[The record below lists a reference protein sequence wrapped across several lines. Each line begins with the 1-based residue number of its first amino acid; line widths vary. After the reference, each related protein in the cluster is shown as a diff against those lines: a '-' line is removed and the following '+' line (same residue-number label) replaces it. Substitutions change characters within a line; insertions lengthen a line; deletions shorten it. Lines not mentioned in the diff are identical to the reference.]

1 MIVSIIIILFLLQS
15 LILLSYKSF
24 NELSLRSLIVPGT
37 DDVEES
43 ARNAKEVNKILSFQR
58 IILVV
63 LIILNTSLLNIAF
76 NNFFEINEFATI
88 VLSSLCAL
96 FYLLVINTFL
106 NLIPNSVLSKLI
118 ILSILLK
125 SIATKVNISNGNSS
139 ISDSGND
146 NSDEL
151 EVFEAAGLSVD
162 NEEMEMIK
170 GILKMDVVKVRE
182 IMKPRVDLVTI
193 EENSD
198 LNSLTEL
205 ISDSG
210 YSKIPVI
217 GESIDDVKG
226 IVYAKDTL
234 KMHLGANKS
243 LSVSEIMRPAIFVPE
258 SQNLEQLLSEFQEK
272 RTRIAIVIDEHGGIS
287 GLVTVTDLIE
297 EIVGELVDE
306 FDEAENS
313 FYRINQNNMIVDAK
327 VSISD
332 LNDEIGSS
340 IELNGYDTIGGLVYK
355 ELGKMPSVGDRVS
368 FEGIEI
374 VVQSTIGRRIGKL
387 RIRTKEKRNVLPF
400 LFY

>member
-1 MIVSIIIILFLLQS
+1 MIISIIVILFLLQS
-15 LILLSYKSF
+15 LILLSYQSF
-24 NELSLRSLIVPGT
+24 NDLSLRSLIVPET

-43 ARNAKEVNKILSFQR
+43 ARNAKEVNKILSIER
-58 IILVV
+58 IILLV

-76 NNFFEINEFATI
+76 NNFLNINQMATI
-88 VLSSLCAL
+88 ILSSFSAF
-96 FYLLVINTFL
+96 FYLLAINTIL
-106 NLIPNSVLSKLI
+106 NLIPNSFLSKFI
-118 ILSILLK
+118 IVSIFLK
-125 SIATKVNISNGNSS
+125 SITAKINLSNGNLS
-139 ISDSGND
+139 ISDPEND

-162 NEEMEMIK
+162 NDEMEMIK

-182 IMKPRVDLVTI
+182 IMKPRVDLVAI
-193 EENSD
+193 EENSN

-205 ISDSG
+205 ISESG

-234 KMHLGANKS
+234 KMHLGVNKS
-243 LSVSEIMRPAIFVPE
+243 LSISEIMRPAIFVPE
-258 SQNLEQLLSEFQEK
+258 SQNLEQLLSEFQDK

-306 FDEAENS
+306 FDEAENV

-387 RIRTKEKRNVLPF
+387 RIRTK
-400 LFY
+400 

>member
-1 MIVSIIIILFLLQS
+1 MIISIIAILFLLQS
-15 LILLSYKSF
+15 LILLSYQSF
-24 NELSLRSLIVPGT
+24 NDLSLRSLIVPET

-43 ARNAKEVNKILSFQR
+43 ARNTKEVNKILSIER
-58 IILVV
+58 IILLV

-76 NNFFEINEFATI
+76 NNFLNINEMATI
-88 VLSSLCAL
+88 ILSSFSAF
-96 FYLLVINTFL
+96 FYLLTINTIL
-106 NLIPNSVLSKLI
+106 NLIPNSFLSKFI
-118 ILSILLK
+118 IVSILLK
-125 SIATKVNISNGNSS
+125 SITAKINLSNGNLS
-139 ISDSGND
+139 ISDSEND

-162 NEEMEMIK
+162 NDEMEMIK

-182 IMKPRVDLVTI
+182 IMKPRVDLVAI
-193 EENSD
+193 EENSN
-198 LNSLTEL
+198 LNSLTQL
-205 ISDSG
+205 ISESG

-234 KMHLGANKS
+234 KMHLGVNKS
-243 LSVSEIMRPAIFVPE
+243 LSISEIMRPAIFVPE
-258 SQNLEQLLSEFQEK
+258 SQNLEQLLSEFQDK

-387 RIRTKEKRNVLPF
+387 RIRTK
-400 LFY
+400 

>member
-24 NELSLRSLIVPGT
+24 NELSLRSLIVPET

-182 IMKPRVDLVTI
+182 IMKPRVDLVAI

-243 LSVSEIMRPAIFVPE
+243 LSISEIMRPAIFVPE

-374 VVQSTIGRRIGKL
+374 VVQSTMGRRIGKL
-387 RIRTKEKRNVLPF
+387 RIRTK
-400 LFY
+400 

>member
-1 MIVSIIIILFLLQS
+1 MILAIILFLILVQF
-15 LILLSYKSF
+15 LIFSSYEF
-24 NELSLRSLIVPGT
+24 LNNLPIRSLLIPET

-43 ARNAKEVNKILSFQR
+43 ARNAKEVNKILSYLRVF
-58 IILVV
+58 ILLLTV
-63 LIILNTSLLNIAF
+63 LTTSLLHLLYSEYISSNQIL
-76 NNFFEINEFATI
+76 IIT
-88 VLSSLCAL
+88 LSSITSILYL
-96 FYLLVINTFL
+96 FLL
-106 NLIPNSVLSKLI
+106 NLFFKLI
-118 ILSILLK
+118 PDIFLEKFIFISKIIKALSSKFVFL
-125 SIATKVNISNGNSS
+125 NGNSNF
-139 ISDSGND
+139 ND
-146 NSDEL
+146 EHKNGSDEI

-182 IMKPRVDLVTI
+182 IMKPRVDLVAI
-193 EENSD
+193 EKNSK
-198 LNSLTEL
+198 LNNLTQL

-234 KMHLGANKS
+234 KMHLNTDKS
-243 LSVSEIMRPAIFVPE
+243 LTISEIMRPAIFVPE
-258 SQNLEQLLSEFQEK
+258 SQNLEQLLSEFQDK

-306 FDEAENS
+306 FDEAENI
-313 FYRINQNNMIVDAK
+313 FYRINPNNLIVDAK

-340 IELNGYDTIGGLVYK
+340 IQINGYDTIGGLVYK
-355 ELGKMPSVGDRVS
+355 ELGKMPVVGDRVS

-387 RIRTKEKRNVLPF
+387 RIRTK
-400 LFY
+400 

>member
-1 MIVSIIIILFLLQS
+1 MILIVILFLFTIQFLLISSYES
-15 LILLSYKSF
+15 LNNLSIRILL
-24 NELSLRSLIVPGT
+24 VPET

-43 ARNAKEVNKILSFQR
+43 AKNTKEVNRILSYLR
-58 IILVV
+58 I
-63 LIILNTSLLNIAF
+63 LIIIAVVFTTSLLHIFYSENISSNQFILIAVSS
-76 NNFFEINEFATI
+76 ITSI
-88 VLSSLCAL
+88 LYLS
-96 FYLLVINTFL
+96 FL
-106 NLIPNSVLSKLI
+106 NLFFKYIPEQFLAKFIFISKLI
-118 ILSILLK
+118 RFLSSKFYL
-125 SIATKVNISNGNSS
+125 NGNSNS
-139 ISDSGND
+139 ND
-146 NSDEL
+146 QENNGSDEL

-182 IMKPRVDLVTI
+182 IMKPRVDLVAI
-193 EENSD
+193 EEDSN
-198 LNSLTEL
+198 LKELTKL

-217 GESIDDVKG
+217 GDSIDEVKG

-234 KMHLGANKS
+234 KMHLNSDKS
-243 LSVSEIMRPAIFVPE
+243 LTISEVMRPAIFVPE
-258 SQNLEQLLSEFQEK
+258 SQNLEQLLSEFQDK

-306 FDEAENS
+306 FDEAENI
-313 FYRINQNNMIVDAK
+313 FYRINPNNLIVDAK

-332 LNDEIGSS
+332 LNNEIGSS
-340 IELNGYDTIGGLVYK
+340 IQINGYDTIGGLVYK

-387 RIRTKEKRNVLPF
+387 RIRTK
-400 LFY
+400 

>member
-24 NELSLRSLIVPGT
+24 NELSLRSLIVPET

-182 IMKPRVDLVTI
+182 IMKPRVDLVAI
-193 EENSD
+193 EENSN

-205 ISDSG
+205 ISESG

-234 KMHLGANKS
+234 KMHLGVNKS
-243 LSVSEIMRPAIFVPE
+243 SISEIMRPAIYVPE
-258 SQNLEQLLSEFQEK
+258 SQNLEQLLSDFQDK

-387 RIRTKEKRNVLPF
+387 RIRTK
-400 LFY
+400 

>member
-1 MIVSIIIILFLLQS
+1 MIISIIAILFLFQS
-15 LILLSYKSF
+15 LILLSYQSF
-24 NELSLRSLIVPGT
+24 NDLSLRSLIVPET

-43 ARNAKEVNKILSFQR
+43 ARNAKEVNKILSIER
-58 IILVV
+58 IILLV

-76 NNFFEINEFATI
+76 NDFLNISEMATI
-88 VLSSLCAL
+88 ILSSFSAF
-96 FYLLVINTFL
+96 FYLLAIKTIL
-106 NLIPNSVLSKLI
+106 NLIPNSFLSKFI
-118 ILSILLK
+118 IVSIFLK
-125 SIATKVNISNGNSS
+125 SITAKINLSNGNLS
-139 ISDSGND
+139 ISDSEND

-162 NEEMEMIK
+162 NDEMEMIK

-182 IMKPRVDLVTI
+182 IMKPRVDLVAI
-193 EENSD
+193 EENSN

-205 ISDSG
+205 ISESG

-234 KMHLGANKS
+234 KMHLGVNKS
-243 LSVSEIMRPAIFVPE
+243 LSISEIMRPAIFVPE
-258 SQNLEQLLSEFQEK
+258 SQNLEQLLSEFQDK

-306 FDEAENS
+306 FDEAENV
-313 FYRINQNNMIVDAK
+313 FYRINKNNMIVDAK

-387 RIRTKEKRNVLPF
+387 RIRTK
-400 LFY
+400 